1 MSKTERKTE
10 RAIIETTI
18 LRDEEGNAAGVEFDV
33 IDHEPFAILAK
44 DLTSSVQLEALCHG
58 LKQKISDAAAI
69 ARNPDTGRAASPF
82 DKYAAM
88 IEVRNR
94 LQIGG
99 AWNANR
105 TGDGTGGARSLLA
118 LALERL
124 MGKSPET
131 IDKFLADKSAKEQA
145 KMRADA
151 RIAPIIQAIK
161 DERAAARGPAAK
173 STDVDAMFAELDSIE

>member
-18 LRDEEGNAAGVEFDV
+18 LRDGDRAIGVEFDV
-33 IDHEPFAILAK
+33 IGHEPFTLLLA
-44 DLTSSVQLEALCHG
+44 QLGEGLLFEAACHG
-58 LKQKISDAAAI
+58 IKQKVGDAAAI
-69 ARNPDTGRAASPF
+69 ARNPETGKAANPT
-82 DKYAAM
+82 DKHNAM
-88 IEVRNR
+88 LEVRNR
-94 LQIGG
+94 LVGDQQ
-99 AWNANR
+99 WNANR
-105 TGDGTGGARSLLA
+105 TSDGTGGTRSLLA